1 MGEGVTKVAPGD
13 RVAVQPLIMPRGGE
27 YFADRGWH
35 NLSGSPCA
43 GRAVLGPGRY
53 GRDGAAERL

>member
-27 YFADRGWH
+27 HFADRGWH
-35 NLSGSPCA
+35 NLSGSLLVIA
-43 GRAVLGPGRY
+43 GRV
-53 GRDGAAERL
+53 RL